1 MFLNL
6 KFMDLGL
13 LFHILVIALIYVFF
27 LLGLTL
33 IVDDLKEDK
42 EEGRVYPL
50 WVIKIFSFLVS
61 LLLLMAYLYY
71 TPYSITQIG
80 LLFTYIFVLSLC
92 YYLFLD
98 PIFYYITFEDS
109 TFIRKFI
116 LSLVLLILSLIFGSL
131 FWFLWLYF

>member
-71 TPYSITQIG
+71 TPY
-80 LLFTYIFVLSLC
+80 LC
-92 YYLFLD
+92 
-98 PIFYYITFEDS
+98 
-109 TFIRKFI
+109 
-116 LSLVLLILSLIFGSL
+116 
-131 FWFLWLYF
+131 

>member
-1 MFLNL
+1 
-6 KFMDLGL
+6 MDLGL